1 MTLSGLRRGLYGPT
15 YRYLDGSVHCR
26 ICQGIDPNCLVER
39 SVRTGSVK
47 PLGRRLVHKALWRG
61 FGRAMRKGGL

>member
-1 MTLSGLRRGLYGPT
+1 MTLSGLRRGLYRGA
-15 YRYLDGSVHCR
+15 RVLGD
-26 ICQGIDPNCLVER
+26 VEAVRR

-47 PLGRRLVHKALWRG
+47 PLGRRLVRKALWRG